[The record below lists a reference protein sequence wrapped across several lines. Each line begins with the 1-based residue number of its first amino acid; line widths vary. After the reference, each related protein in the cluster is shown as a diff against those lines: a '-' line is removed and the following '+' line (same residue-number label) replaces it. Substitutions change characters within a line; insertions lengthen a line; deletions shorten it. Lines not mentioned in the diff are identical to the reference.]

1 MRVEN
6 FSGMLQSITE
16 RLTVLS
22 RLSLLEMAS
31 VLSLIDDENVEF
43 SFVLIISF
51 YVYSWNDICTY
62 INN

>member
-1 MRVEN
+1 MRVKN

-16 RLTVLS
+16 RLTILS

>member
-1 MRVEN
+1 
-6 FSGMLQSITE
+6 MLQSITE
-16 RLTVLS
+16 RLTILS